1 MYIYNTIKQTHIME
15 KTFLAATSS
24 SFVYAP
30 TKDIA
35 IEKLLKELQY
45 GGVKYAKFCGVADVT
60 HVEDGLSID
69 HSDIIQFKVE
79 DGEILKTELVE
90 INFTAS

>member
-1 MYIYNTIKQTHIME
+1 MD

-30 TKDIA
+30 AKDIA
-35 IEKLLKELQY
+35 IEKLLKELKY
-45 GGVKYAKFCGVADVT
+45 RGVKYAKFCGVADVT

-79 DGEILKTELVE
+79 SGEVIETQLVE